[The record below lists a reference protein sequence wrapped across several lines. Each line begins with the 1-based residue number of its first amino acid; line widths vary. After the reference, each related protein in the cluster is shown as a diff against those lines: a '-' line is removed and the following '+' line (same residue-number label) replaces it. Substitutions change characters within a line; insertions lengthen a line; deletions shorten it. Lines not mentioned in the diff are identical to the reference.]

1 MALAITDDHRVNKPV
16 YLYVVKNGQFSLL
29 DTVG

>member
-1 MALAITDDHRVNKPV
+1 VITDDHRVNKPV

-29 DTVG
+29 DTVS